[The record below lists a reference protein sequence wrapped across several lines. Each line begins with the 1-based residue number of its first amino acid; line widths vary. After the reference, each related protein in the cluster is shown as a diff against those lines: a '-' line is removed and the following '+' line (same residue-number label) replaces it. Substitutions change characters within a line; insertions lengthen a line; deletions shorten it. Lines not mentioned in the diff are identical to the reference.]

1 MNNNL
6 EKIANFKS
14 LECNTVNFTD
24 EMSRKKILKEERK
37 ARGKKNEEER
47 GRKRKK
53 NSR

>member
-24 EMSRKKILKEERK
+24 EMSYKKKFIQRLVTIDMMF
-37 ARGKKNEEER
+37 KNY
-47 GRKRKK
+47 
-53 NSR
+53 